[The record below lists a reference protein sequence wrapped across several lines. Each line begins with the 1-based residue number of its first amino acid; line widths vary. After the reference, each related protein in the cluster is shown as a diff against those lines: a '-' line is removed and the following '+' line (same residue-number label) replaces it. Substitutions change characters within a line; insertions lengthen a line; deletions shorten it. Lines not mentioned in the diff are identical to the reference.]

1 MSVAESPARR
11 LSARR
16 PSHIGLCGP
25 DNRLC
30 RVWSR
35 PWNKMVTWNRTPP
48 GLETAAPCQPR
59 AALAAEGSEK
69 RWNFPSLK
77 IPALHREAERDTTG
91 SFNRQPPVHTWIE
104 APVQGKRRSAA
115 TLRLIRRKSV
125 KLRLTLWFYCGKTA
139 ARRHGFVGEPRKSSC
154 FAGMRAGV
162 RCSIAVSRDRRGRRG
177 SG

>member
-11 LSARR
+11 QSARR

-59 AALAAEGSEK
+59 AALAVEGSER
-69 RWNFPSLK
+69 RWNLPSSK
-77 IPALHREAERDTTG
+77 VPALHREAERDTTG
-91 SFNRQPPVHTWIE
+91 SFNRQPPLHTWID

-125 KLRLTLWFYCGKTA
+125 KLRLTLWFYCGKRA
-139 ARRHGFVGEPRKSSC
+139 ARRHRIVGEPRKSLC
-154 FAGMRAGV
+154 FAEMGACV
-162 RCSIAVSRDRRGRRG
+162 RCSIAVRRASPGECG
-177 SG
+177 G